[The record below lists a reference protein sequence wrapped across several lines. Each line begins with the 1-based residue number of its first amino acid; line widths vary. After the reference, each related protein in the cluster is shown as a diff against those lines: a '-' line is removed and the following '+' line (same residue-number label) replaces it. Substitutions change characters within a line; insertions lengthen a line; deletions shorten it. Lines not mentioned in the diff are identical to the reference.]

1 MMGWGQIP
9 YSINFKSDMN
19 VLNWQRIYILL
30 MERMLMNA
38 KQSNKETMKQ

>member
-1 MMGWGQIP
+1 MGWGQIP
-9 YSINFKSDMN
+9 YSINFKSDMT